1 MPISEVY
8 PIQEFL
14 NYLTFQ
20 KRYSRHTI
28 ISYQTDLTAFFDFM
42 VLQYSSM
49 KLNEI
54 SASVVR
60 SWLATLKQ
68 DKAASK
74 TINRKISTLK
84 SFFKYQLKTGK
95 IEFNPVISVTSLKVS
110 RRLPSFIEQ
119 KDITTLFNDLDPNKE
134 KDPSSEENLLKEI
147 DEKDSGEEFEDKT
160 KRLLMMIFYQ
170 TGIRLSELINLKESQ
185 VDKRNSTIKVLGKG
199 NKERVI
205 PVNNELLNGI
215 DKYIAEKRILFSDA
229 GNTYL
234 LVSKKGKNL
243 YPKYVYNIVKVL
255 LNKSTSE
262 RKSPHILRHT
272 FATHLTNN
280 GADINAIKELLGHS
294 SLASTQIYTHNS
306 IDKLKEVHKLAHPKS
321 Q

>member
-8 PIQEFL
+8 PIHEFL

-20 KRYSRHTI
+20 KRYSRHTT
-28 ISYQTDLTAFFDFM
+28 ISYQTDLSAFFDFI

-49 KLNEI
+49 SLHEI

-60 SWLATLKQ
+60 SWLASLKQ

-95 IEFNPVISVTSLKVS
+95 IEFNPMTSVSSLKIS

-119 KDITTLFNDLDPNKE
+119 KDIDTLFQDV
-134 KDPSSEENLLKEI
+134 
-147 DEKDSGEEFEDKT
+147 EFPDTWEGKT
-160 KRLLMMIFYQ
+160 DRLLLMIFYQ
-170 TGIRLSELINLKESQ
+170 TGIRLSELVNLKESQ
-185 VDKRNSTIKVLGKG
+185 VDKSNSTIKVLGKG

-205 PVNNELLNGI
+205 PVGNELLKEI
-215 DKYIAEKRILFSDA
+215 DNYVAEKKIIFKEN
-229 GNTYL
+229 GNTLL
-234 LVSKKGKNL
+234 LVGKKGNGL
-243 YPKYVYNIVKVL
+243 YPKYVYNIVKKYLGGV
-255 LNKSTSE
+255 STNE

-321 Q
+321 